1 MFDEIVNETNNPLQ
15 KFIFSEKITS
25 IDGVEEWYYKS
36 NNVSNILTFANKS
49 VLGALSAYDDG
60 QIFYFADE
68 DIFEVLN
75 KATGSYK
82 Y

>member
-1 MFDEIVNETNNPLQ
+1 MLKNGIINPIVN
-15 KFIFSEKITS
+15 
-25 IDGVEEWYYKS
+25 
-36 NNVSNILTFANKS
+36 SNILTLQNKS

-75 KATGSYK
+75 KATGSNK